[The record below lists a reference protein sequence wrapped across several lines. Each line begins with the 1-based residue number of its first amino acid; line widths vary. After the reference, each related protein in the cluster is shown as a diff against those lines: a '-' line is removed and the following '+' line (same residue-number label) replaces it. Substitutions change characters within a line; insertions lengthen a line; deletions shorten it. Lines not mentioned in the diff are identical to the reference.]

1 PPFGGLVLV
10 RFQPNGAV
18 DGSFGSSGDGW
29 VFTDFGAYHES
40 ATDLIPSANGG
51 LILAGSDGSSSV
63 TGGRNIL
70 AGYTADGI
78 PDPTFG
84 VNGRVVL
91 PFSGGTD
98 LALGPG
104 RRFVLTGGGDFHT
117 ARFF

>member
-1 PPFGGLVLV
+1 NGRVGLSYAADLDSFGAGLVIQSDGRIVVGGSTQRTSGTPFGGLVLV

-40 ATDLIPSANGG
+40 AADLIQSANGG

-78 PDPTFG
+78 PDP
-84 VNGRVVL
+84 
-91 PFSGGTD
+91 S
-98 LALGPG
+98 
-104 RRFVLTGGGDFHT
+104 
-117 ARFF
+117 